1 MTTDQSPDLNRR
13 EFYAAVALTD
23 LPMPER
29 VSFEPGYVRLVF
41 DTLAA
46 GTAWADA
53 YGVDLAHWRDGDT
66 AKAGGYGMFAGW
78 RISLLAR
85 GPAPVSEPALTG
97 ATRARL
103 EALTREVA

>member
-1 MTTDQSPDLNRR
+1 MTTDQSSGRR

-29 VSFEPGYVRLVF
+29 VTFEPGHVRLVF

-46 GTAWADA
+46 GSDWAHA
-53 YGVDLAHWRDGDT
+53 YGVDLTNWRDDD
-66 AKAGGYGMFAGW
+66 AVKSCGYGIFAGW
-78 RISLLAR
+78 RICLLAR
-85 GPAPVSEPALTG
+85 GPLPVAEPPVAD
-97 ATRARL
+97 ATRAEL